1 MRQRRESS
9 GAMPLMPA
17 TTTVLRPRMMDHV
30 HTADAQR
37 LTPTYDGYEVIVEP
51 YAVHT
56 SGELT
61 GMTTYRLYLETG
73 HPDDL
78 VTSFTGNGE
87 WGLEL
92 NTTGCVLP
100 ETLLVDGLQ
109 LDKTQR
115 LMEMFPNL
123 MYDSYVTIQLDA
135 PAGYVVDRE

>member
-1 MRQRRESS
+1 M
-9 GAMPLMPA
+9 
-17 TTTVLRPRMMDHV
+17 
-30 HTADAQR
+30 
-37 LTPTYDGYEVIVEP
+37 EP

-61 GMTTYRLYLETG
+61 GITTYRLYLETG

-92 NTTGCVLP
+92 NTTGAFYQDIAGGWSAVGQNP
-100 ETLLVDGLQ
+100 A
-109 LDKTQR
+109 

-123 MYDSYVTIQLDA
+123 MYDSYVTVQLDG
-135 PAGYVVDRE
+135 PADMAAMEINPISLPGSLVS